1 MIVLLPNWNGEIV
14 LQAVK
19 SKLKK
24 SVNHAFTD
32 RGDPAKCAKTRQKQ
46 TKHD

>member
-14 LQAVK
+14 LQAVIR
-19 SKLKK
+19 KLKK

-32 RGDPAKCAKTRQKQ
+32 GGDPTKCAKTRQKH
-46 TKHD
+46 TKHN

>member
-14 LQAVK
+14 LHEAK

-32 RGDPAKCAKTRQKQ
+32 GGDPTKCAKTRQKHA
-46 TKHD
+46 KHD